1 MSTNKKTI
9 GVAEIEKE
17 FGVLTFGKLIK
28 SYRLGEDFTQ
38 VELAKFLKVSKQ
50 NVNDLE
56 SERKIPSIKRAVLL
70 ARKIGVL
77 EELAVQ
83 VAIQD
88 QIRREKLQ
96 FTVTISSRKKA
107 S

>member
-1 MSTNKKTI
+1 MSTKKKTI